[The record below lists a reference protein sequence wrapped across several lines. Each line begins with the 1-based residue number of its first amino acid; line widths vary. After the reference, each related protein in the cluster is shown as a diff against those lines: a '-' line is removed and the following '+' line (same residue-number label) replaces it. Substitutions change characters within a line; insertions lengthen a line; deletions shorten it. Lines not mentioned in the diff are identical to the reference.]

1 MWHTLVRVV
10 LVLVL
15 QWYSVIAM
23 ILKTAVNSHR
33 QLQAV
38 VSDDDDTAMSC
49 HVMSCHV
56 MSRRVMS
63 RCVIMTCTASFITH
77 THTLHSVNKLAT
89 DNSLTGYS

>member
-49 HVMSCHV
+49 HAVSCHGV
-56 MSRRVMS
+56 S
-63 RCVIMTCTASFITH
+63 
-77 THTLHSVNKLAT
+77 
-89 DNSLTGYS
+89 